1 MSDSFES
8 DRTTMA
14 VIACALADDSDG
26 AVELLKPLD
35 ARDVSRIAVRLAAMA
50 ADALISATQE
60 NGGDRAEALAR
71 WQQCILQ
78 HEMEHEGG

>member
-8 DRTTMA
+8 DRITMA

-50 ADALISATQE
+50 ADALISAAE
-60 NGGDRAEALAR
+60 EGGGNRDEALAH

-78 HEMEHEGG
+78 HEADHDGG